1 MIHLDQVSVEYRL
14 GNERV
19 QALRKVNLDI
29 AEGAFVAIMG
39 PSGSGKTTLIQL
51 IAGC

>member
-1 MIHLDQVSVEYRL
+1 MIHLEHVSVEYRL